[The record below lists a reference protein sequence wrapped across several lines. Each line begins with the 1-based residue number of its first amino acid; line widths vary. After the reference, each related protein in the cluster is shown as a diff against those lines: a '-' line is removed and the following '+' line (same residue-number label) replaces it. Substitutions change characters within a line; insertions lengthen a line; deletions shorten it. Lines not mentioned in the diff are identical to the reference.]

1 MTKIPFNIPVLT
13 GKEEEFLHQA
23 IQKGKFSGDGEFTS
37 MCSKWLESELEC
49 RKVFLTTSCTHALEM
64 TALLLGISNGDEVI
78 LPSFTFTST
87 ASAFSIRGAKLIFVD
102 IRPDTMNID
111 ENLIESA
118 ITDKTKAIVVVHYAG
133 VSCEM
138 DKIMAISRKYGIPVI
153 EDAAQ
158 ALLSEYKGR
167 KLGTIGQ
174 FGTLSFHETKNIQC
188 GEGGALLVNDPQYVK
203 RAEIIREKGTNR
215 SQFFRGEINKYG
227 WVDIGSSYLPSEL
240 NAAFLYPQLM
250 EAKNITS
257 KRLKLWDTY
266 KCELQPLADAQLIE
280 FGIIPEDCIHNA
292 HMFYIKTKDEP
303 QRSDLISYL
312 KKHDIYSVFHYL
324 PLHSSEEGLRCGT
337 MHGEDRFTTT
347 DSERLLRF
355 PFFYSLSEED
365 VKRIASCVKDF
376 FAGKNQ
382 SGDFQEI
389 K

>member
-1 MTKIPFNIPVLT
+1 M
-13 GKEEEFLHQA
+13 
-23 IQKGKFSGDGEFTS
+23 S
-37 MCSKWLESELEC
+37 
-49 RKVFLTTSCTHALEM
+49 
-64 TALLLGISNGDEVI
+64 ALLLDIKQGDEVI

-87 ASAFSIRGAKLIFVD
+87 ASAFSIRGAKLIFID

-118 ITDKTKAIVVVHYAG
+118 ITDKTKAIIVVHYAG

-138 DKIMAISRKYGIPVI
+138 DKIMAISAKYGIPVV

-174 FGTLSFHETKNIQC
+174 FGTISFHETKNIQC

-240 NAAFLYPQLM
+240 NAAFLYPQLI
-250 EAKNITS
+250 ESKNITA
-257 KRLKLWDTY
+257 KRLKLWDVY
-266 KCELQPLADAQLIE
+266 KRELQSLADEKKIE
-280 FGIIPEDCIHNA
+280 FGVIPEECVHNA

-303 QRSDLISYL
+303 QRSDLITYL
-312 KKHDIYSVFHYL
+312 KKLEIYSVFHYL
-324 PLHSSEEGLRCGT
+324 PLHSSEEGLRCGM
-337 MHGEDRFTTT
+337 MHSEDKFTTK

-355 PFFYSLSEED
+355 PFFFALEEID
-365 VKRIASCVKDF
+365 VVRITSCVKDF
-376 FAGKNQ
+376 FKCNQ
-382 SGDFQEI
+382 
-389 K
+389 

>member
-1 MTKIPFNIPVLT
+1 MILPEQNMNKIPFNIPVLT
-13 GKEEEFLHQA
+13 GKEEESIHQA
-23 IQKGKFSGDGEFTS
+23 IKIGKFSGDGDFTKL
-37 MCSKWLESELEC
+37 CSKWLESELDC
-49 RKVFLTTSCTHALEM
+49 KKAFLTTSCTHALEM
-64 TALLLGISNGDEVI
+64 SALLLDIKQGDEVI

-87 ASAFSIRGAKLIFVD
+87 ASAFSIRGAKLIFID

-138 DKIMAISRKYGIPVI
+138 DKIMAISAKYGIPVV

-174 FGTLSFHETKNIQC
+174 FGTISFHETKNIQC
-188 GEGGALLVNDPQYVK
+188 GEGGALLVNDSQYVK

-240 NAAFLYPQLM
+240 NAAFLYPQLI
-250 EAKNITS
+250 ESKNITA
-257 KRLKLWDTY
+257 KRLKLWATY
-266 KCELQPLADAQLIE
+266 KRELQSLADEGTIE
-280 FGIIPEDCIHNA
+280 LGKIPEGCIHNA
-292 HMFYIKTKDEP
+292 HMFYIKTKNEP
-303 QRSDLISYL
+303 QRSDIITYL
-312 KKHDIYSVFHYL
+312 KKLEIYSVFHYL
-324 PLHSSEEGLRCGT
+324 PLHSSEEGLRCGM
-337 MHGEDRFTTT
+337 MHGEDKFTTKE
-347 DSERLLRF
+347 SERLLRF
-355 PFFYSLSEED
+355 PFFYALEEKD
-365 VKRIASCVKDF
+365 VVRITSCIKDF
-376 FAGKNQ
+376 FNCK
-382 SGDFQEI
+382 